1 MSHADE
7 PGPQAGSDRK
17 WDWSNPQ
24 IVLNVAAIVVG
35 LAGSI
40 FGVALAAP
48 FGQDLLCKTVNLS
61 CPRTSFENVKLS
73 VNVVAFDAWCDSWL
87 AEMAKEEFPPP
98 GYTGSRADCALDF
111 SSGEPPGH
119 GGGIAFARIP
129 AGEQDVIEGDP
140 GGVMSSSGLLL
151 VGHLTMEHPPPRN
164 DTSFTL
170 RAQCTRRDP
179 GGAYFQRVPC
189 ELGPTSYSNGLVFPD
204 VDDLLYRQ
212 SDPDDGGEGLPE
224 GAVRGVMHKGEVD
237 YIARWRLDID
247 GQTNALLP
255 LGDYRVE
262 IIIGAPGE
270 PVEPKRI
277 GASFQVY
284 DAPA

>member
-1 MSHADE
+1 MNHADE
-7 PGPQAGSDRK
+7 PAPQPGPARK

-24 IVLNVAAIVVG
+24 IVLNVVAIAVG

-48 FGQDLLCKTVNLS
+48 FGQDLLCKTMGLS

-73 VNVVAFDAWCDSWL
+73 VNVIEFDKWCDSWL
-87 AEMAKEEFPPP
+87 AEMAREEFPPP
-98 GYTGSRADCALDF
+98 GYTGSRADCSLDF
-111 SSGEPPGH
+111 SSSEPAGY
-119 GGGIAFARIP
+119 GGGIAFANIR
-129 AGEQDVIEGDP
+129 AGEKDVVEENP
-140 GGVMSSSGLLL
+140 GGVMSNSGLLL
-151 VGHLTMEHPPPRN
+151 VGHLTMEHPPPRD

-179 GGAYFQRVPC
+179 GGGYFQRVPC
-189 ELGPTSYSNGLVFPD
+189 ELGPTSYSNGMLIPEA
-204 VDDLLYRQ
+204 DDLLRRQ
-212 SDPDDGGEGLPE
+212 FDSELAGQDLPE
-224 GAVRGVMHKGEVD
+224 GGVRGVMRKGEVD

-255 LGDYRVE
+255 LGEYRVE

-277 GASFQVY
+277 GASFEVY
-284 DAPA
+284 GAPA